1 MKFLY
6 SESELKR
13 YRKVG
18 ERYSKWIKDHWALG
32 AKDKFEW
39 TDENVRRILALND
52 AIIQK
57 ENNLYRLLSN
67 VKADIENLLSSGK
80 DYYKYYDI
88 DAYLSYEA
96 EDYATPTGDEDTMS
110 DVYFVTNFEFCMGLY
125 TSADKAL
132 LPVEEEFDRS
142 TNFNYDGMF
151 KDIPDKNHFISRSL
165 HRLMEEETYTLED
178 LLWLNPDNFVEC
190 IEIRN

>member
-1 MKFLY
+1 MKYFY
-6 SESELKR
+6 SEKELER

-18 ERYSKWIKDHWALG
+18 ERYSKWMENHWYKG
-32 AKDKFEW
+32 AKEKFEW
-39 TDENVRRILALND
+39 TDENLRRILALND

-67 VKADIENLLSSGK
+67 VKADIENLLASGK

-125 TSADKAL
+125 TSADKPL
-132 LPVEEEFDRS
+132 LSVEEEFDRS

-151 KDIPDKNHFISRSL
+151 KDIPDKKHFISRSL

>member
-1 MKFLY
+1 MKYFY
-6 SESELKR
+6 SEKELER

-18 ERYSKWIKDHWALG
+18 ERYSKWMENHWYKG
-32 AKDKFEW
+32 AKEKFEW
-39 TDENVRRILALND
+39 TDENLRRILALND

-67 VKADIENLLSSGK
+67 VKADIENLLASGK

-125 TSADKAL
+125 TSADKPL
-132 LPVEEEFDRS
+132 LSVEEEFDRS

-151 KDIPDKNHFISRSL
+151 KDIPDKKHFISRSL

-178 LLWLNPDNFVEC
+178 LLWLNPDNFVEG

>member
-1 MKFLY
+1 MRCFHA
-6 SESELKR
+6 ESELKR
-13 YRKVG
+13 CRKVE

-39 TDENVRRILALND
+39 TEENARRIFALND

-57 ENNLYRLLSN
+57 ENNLFRLLSN
-67 VKADIENLLSSGK
+67 VKADIENLLASGK

-96 EDYATPTGDEDTMS
+96 ENYATPTGDEDTMS

-125 TSADKAL
+125 TSADKPL
-132 LPVEEEFDRS
+132 LSVEEEFERS

-151 KDIPDKNHFISRSL
+151 KDIPDKKHFITRSL

>member
-6 SESELKR
+6 SESELER

-18 ERYSKWIKDHWALG
+18 ERYSKWIKDHWTLG
-32 AKDKFEW
+32 AKEKFEW

-67 VKADIENLLSSGK
+67 VKADIENLLASGK

-125 TSADKAL
+125 TSADKPL
-132 LPVEEEFDRS
+132 LSVEEEFDRS

-151 KDIPDKNHFISRSL
+151 RDIPDKNHFITRSL

>member
-1 MKFLY
+1 MRCFHA
-6 SESELKR
+6 ESELKR

-18 ERYSKWIKDHWALG
+18 ERYSKWMKEHWALG

-57 ENNLYRLLSN
+57 ENSLYRLLSN
-67 VKADIENLLSSGK
+67 VKADIENLLASGK

-96 EDYATPTGDEDTMS
+96 DDYATPTGDEDTMS
-110 DVYFVTNFEFCMGLY
+110 DVYFVTNFEFCMGIH
-125 TSADKAL
+125 TSADKPL

-151 KDIPDKNHFISRSL
+151 KDIPDKKHFITRSL

>member
-1 MKFLY
+1 MRCFHA
-6 SESELKR
+6 ESELKR
-13 YRKVG
+13 CRKVG

-32 AKDKFEW
+32 AKEKFEW

-67 VKADIENLLSSGK
+67 VKADIENLLASGK

-125 TSADKAL
+125 TSADKPL
-132 LPVEEEFDRS
+132 LSVEEEFDRS

-151 KDIPDKNHFISRSL
+151 RDIPDKNHFITRSL

>member
-1 MKFLY
+1 MKYFY
-6 SESELKR
+6 SENELER

-18 ERYSKWIKDHWALG
+18 ERYSKWMENHWYKG
-32 AKDKFEW
+32 AKEKFEW
-39 TDENVRRILALND
+39 TDENLRRILALND

-67 VKADIENLLSSGK
+67 VKADIENLLASGK

-125 TSADKAL
+125 TSADKPL
-132 LPVEEEFDRS
+132 LSVEEEFDRS

-151 KDIPDKNHFISRSL
+151 KDIPDKKHFISRSL

-190 IEIRN
+190 IEIRT

>member
-13 YRKVG
+13 YHKVG
-18 ERYSKWIKDHWALG
+18 ERYSKWMKDHWALG

-39 TDENVRRILALND
+39 SDENVRRILALND

-67 VKADIENLLSSGK
+67 VKADIENLLASGK

-96 EDYATPTGDEDTMS
+96 EGYATPTGDEDTMS

-125 TSADKAL
+125 TSADKPL
-132 LPVEEEFDRS
+132 LSVEEEFERS

-151 KDIPDKNHFISRSL
+151 KDIPDKNHFITRSL

-178 LLWLNPDNFVEC
+178 LLWLNPENFVEC

>member
-1 MKFLY
+1 MKFFY
-6 SESELKR
+6 SEKELER

-18 ERYSKWIKDHWALG
+18 ERYSKWMENHWYKG
-32 AKDKFEW
+32 AKEKFEW
-39 TDENVRRILALND
+39 TDENLRRILALND

-67 VKADIENLLSSGK
+67 VKADIENLLASGK
-80 DYYKYYDI
+80 TYYQYYDI
-88 DAYLSYEA
+88 DACLSYEA
-96 EDYATPTGDEDTMS
+96 DEYATPTGDEDTMS
-110 DVYFVTNFEFCMGLY
+110 DVYYVTNFEFCMGIH
-125 TSADKAL
+125 TSADKPL
-132 LPVEEEFDRS
+132 LSVKEEFDRS
-142 TNFNYDGMF
+142 TNYNCHGVF

>member
-1 MKFLY
+1 MKYFY
-6 SESELKR
+6 SEKELER

-18 ERYSKWIKDHWALG
+18 ERYSKWMEDHWYKG
-32 AKDKFEW
+32 AKEKFEW
-39 TDENVRRILALND
+39 TDENLRRILALND

-67 VKADIENLLSSGK
+67 VKADIENLLASGK

-125 TSADKAL
+125 TSADKPL
-132 LPVEEEFDRS
+132 LSVEEEFDRS

-151 KDIPDKNHFISRSL
+151 KDIPDKKHFISRSL

>member
-18 ERYSKWIKDHWALG
+18 ERYSKWMKDHWALG
-32 AKDKFEW
+32 AKEKFEW

-67 VKADIENLLSSGK
+67 VKADIENLLASGK

-125 TSADKAL
+125 TSADKPL

-151 KDIPDKNHFISRSL
+151 RDIPDKNHFITRSL

-178 LLWLNPDNFVEC
+178 LLWLNPENFVEC